1 MYIEIPG
8 GIPVIIYKVIK
19 YFIEERPRYPA
30 PIFLYELPISNTYR
44 NYINSI
50 LLESCIL
57 INVYRKSQWHSG
69 HYL

>member
-8 GIPVIIYKVIK
+8 GILVIIYKVIK

-30 PIFLYELPISNTYR
+30 PIFLYELPISNTYQ
-44 NYINSI
+44 NYINSV

-57 INVYRKSQWHSG
+57 INIYRKSQWHSS